1 MVESTAEMWLKHL
14 DIWCTKQ
21 QMKVFKLDVHLIQP
35 AVQLALVKSE
45 STGPIFVQALDPCT
59 AKAPKRWGREGTMW
73 AQQQL
78 FGLCNVQPMRSLRP
92 KSWSIQ
98 FIASSLQ

>member
-1 MVESTAEMWLKHL
+1 MESTAEMWLKHL
-14 DIWCTKQ
+14 DIWSIKQ
-21 QMKVFKLDVHLIQP
+21 QMKVSQLDVHLIQS
-35 AVQLALVKSE
+35 AVQFTLVKSE

-59 AKAPKRWGREGTMW
+59 AKAPKRWGQEGKMW

-78 FGLCNVQPMRSLRP
+78 FGLCNVRPMRSFRP
-92 KSWSIQ
+92 KSWSIE